1 LHFLCLVVVA
11 FTPTGEK
18 SRRVL
23 LSVSPRVACV
33 RVCVYCI
40 QLFKLCKKEEEEARS
55 SEQNKSSIHIH
66 SNWFLFS
73 SVVPSLF
80 FLFAFSR
87 SPLFVVIADSLL
99 GLHSPWYP
107 VGPQDGMWWASF
119 VLVPKATPIPSA
131 QGGHKHF
138 TPISLTSSASAV
150 CCPKTQIKNQSQY
163 ALYTLGKNR
172 ASFSPTLS
180 RSRRKSL
187 FSLNCSIARQTGSGC
202 TGVRAVC
209 VRVASGSVAKRRPVG
224 LKNSNWRGQRLEQSA
239 RFPSPRFF
247 VDSSGLLTPQDPLYF
262 FSVCSWPAKTSS
274 DFWPIVNME
283 YLLSPAKGIKISVW
297 CLFCKKIAVP
307 MLKIILVSIHFSS
320 ASSEHTFA
328 IRNQELSVENFPF
341 VNSYVDLVLKT
352 NQVGWLWLVSVLRTL
367 RFYFLEF
374 LDLLKMLL
382 NFAVFSI
389 I

>member
-23 LSVSPRVACV
+23 LSVSPRVACE

-119 VLVPKATPIPSA
+119 VLVPKATPIPPA
-131 QGGHKHF
+131 QRGHKHF

-247 VDSSGLLTPQDPLYF
+247 VDSSGLLTPQDPLYLF
-262 FSVCSWPAKTSS
+262 LVYSWPAKASS
-274 DFWPIVNME
+274 YFWPITQME
-283 YLLSPAKGIKISVW
+283 YLFYPLQRVFRFQSY
-297 CLFCKKIAVP
+297 FCNAKKITVP
-307 MLKIILVSIHFSS
+307 PLKIIRFNIFFISIIRRRDLYD
-320 ASSEHTFA
+320 TTVLIPFA
-328 IRNQELSVENFPF
+328 ISNQKLTVW
-341 VNSYVDLVLKT
+341 K
-352 NQVGWLWLVSVLRTL
+352 
-367 RFYFLEF
+367 
-374 LDLLKMLL
+374 
-382 NFAVFSI
+382 FSI
-389 I
+389 RHFICRSSFENQSSRMTLTCICSKNPGV